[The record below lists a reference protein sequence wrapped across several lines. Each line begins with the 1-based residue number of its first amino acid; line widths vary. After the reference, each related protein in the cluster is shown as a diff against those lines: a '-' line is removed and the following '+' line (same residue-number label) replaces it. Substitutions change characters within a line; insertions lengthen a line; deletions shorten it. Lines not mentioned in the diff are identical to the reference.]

1 MPLQRLALKS
11 EHSLSVSLAQEHP
24 LSPSRHTVDP
34 LGSIRASPGPF
45 STPTHKVPAFTLEP
59 LSRVLLTES
68 KHLGL
73 FLMHSGMFQAGSR
86 AEFRT
91 ETKTRTGQEYPTVG
105 YCLGPRSHRF
115 TSFQETGFFPVPFV
129 LGKKGR
135 FCTKLPFRSNFEKM
149 SIESASQLSLH
160 VSTRGYRIQNTGRCN
175 TCGF

>member
-91 ETKTRTGQEYPTVG
+91 ETKTRTGQEYPTG
-105 YCLGPRSHRF
+105 LLPGSQEPSFHSTPRRRGS
-115 TSFQETGFFPVPFV
+115 
-129 LGKKGR
+129 
-135 FCTKLPFRSNFEKM
+135 
-149 SIESASQLSLH
+149 SQYPLSLARR
-160 VSTRGYRIQNTGRCN
+160 VVFAQSFLFAPILRK
-175 TCGF
+175 

>member
-11 EHSLSVSLAQEHP
+11 KHSLSVSLAQEHP

-105 YCLGPRSHRF
+105 YCLSPRSHRF
-115 TSFQETGFFPVPFV
+115 TRLPGDGVLPSTLCPWQEGSF
-129 LGKKGR
+129 LHK
-135 FCTKLPFRSNFEKM
+135 
-149 SIESASQLSLH
+149 ASFSL
-160 VSTRGYRIQNTGRCN
+160 Q
-175 TCGF
+175 F